1 MTLDPTMEEAIQLL
15 KAVTP
20 LALELCVVCQAWQ
33 RRLERSPSEEP
44 EYWKQREKVMWAFA
58 RFHHGVAPLHIWTK
72 EKSNE
77 LVKSLE
83 ASGWPKE
90 IVFAVA
96 EMLLRIEEAF
106 GNAYATPSSI
116 SPGAQP
122 PLVIRGRA
130 E

>member
-1 MTLDPTMEEAIQLL
+1 MMLDPTMQEAIQIL

-33 RRLERSPSEEP
+33 RRLERSASEEP
-44 EYWKQREKVMWAFA
+44 EYWEQREKVMWAFA
-58 RFHHGVAPLHIWTK
+58 RFHHGVEPLHIWTK
-72 EKSNE
+72 GKSNE

-83 ASGWPKE
+83 ASGWPPG
-90 IVFAVA
+90 IIFDIA

-106 GNAYATPSSI
+106 GDAYAAPSSI

-122 PLVIRGRA
+122 PLLIQS
-130 E
+130 